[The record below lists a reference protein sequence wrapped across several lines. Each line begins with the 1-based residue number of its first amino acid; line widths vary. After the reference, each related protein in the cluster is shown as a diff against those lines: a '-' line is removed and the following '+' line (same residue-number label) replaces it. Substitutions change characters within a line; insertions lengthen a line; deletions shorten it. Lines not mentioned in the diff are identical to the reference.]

1 MKPVAKKLSSVIL
14 SAAMIVSLTPFP
26 GGLLMADETEPAAPQ
41 QTEQQTETQAEQ
53 ETPAE
58 SAAAAAEPY
67 RFFSSGCGRA

>member
-1 MKPVAKKLSSVIL
+1 MKKSFSKL
-14 SAAMIVSLTPFP
+14 AACIAVSL
-26 GGLLMADETEPAAPQ
+26 LLAGCMKSQAETEPAAPQ

-58 SAAAAAEPY
+58 SAAAAEPY

>member
-1 MKPVAKKLSSVIL
+1 MKKSFSIL
-14 SAAMIVSLTPFP
+14 AAGIAVSL
-26 GGLLMADETEPAAPQ
+26 LLAGCMKSQAETEPAAPQ

-67 RFFSSGCGRA
+67 RFLSSGCGRA